1 MIGPSAQH
9 QNTAF
14 DNFEML
20 ESLETGN
27 HWHIIGKLGDL
38 EECVISLTVGFRDND
53 GKQRREQEIVRRFWR
68 QLIQCFNGHSA
79 ACCPAAHG
87 EPTAGDWGLTT
98 REQLITELVAEGLTN
113 RQVARR
119 LTITVGTVKKH
130 LTHAMAKTGSTS
142 RTQLAVRW
150 RQRRGSAE
158 CVAACDRGGPGPT
171 CRSCPV
177 ENGQGHYR

>member
-1 MIGPSAQH
+1 VDVGDDPQSIGEEMIDPSTQCH
-9 QNTAF
+9 GTVF

-20 ESLETGN
+20 ESRETSN
-27 HWHIIGKLGDL
+27 HWHIIGKLENL
-38 EECVISLTVGFRDND
+38 EDCVISLTVRFRDND
-53 GKQRREQEIVRRFWR
+53 SKQRRDQEIVRRFWR
-68 QLIQCFNGHSA
+68 QLILCFSRHSVT
-79 ACCPAAHG
+79 CSPAADGGPRASEPATG
-87 EPTAGDWGLTT
+87 EWGLTT

-150 RQRRGSAE
+150 RQR
-158 CVAACDRGGPGPT
+158 
-171 CRSCPV
+171 
-177 ENGQGHYR
+177 

>member
-1 MIGPSAQH
+1 MIGPSARC

-20 ESLETGN
+20 ESLETSN
-27 HWHIIGKLGDL
+27 HWHIIGKLGNL

-53 GKQRREQEIVRRFWR
+53 SKHRREQEIVRRFWR
-68 QLIQCFNGHSA
+68 QLILCFSGHSVACASA
-79 ACCPAAHG
+79 AGG
-87 EPTAGDWGLTT
+87 EPTAGEWGLTT

-150 RQRRGSAE
+150 RQRRVPCEGTHHGRSASLM
-158 CVAACDRGGPGPT
+158 A
-171 CRSCPV
+171 
-177 ENGQGHYR
+177 